1 VDTNA
6 SVHFAHLAVSKE
18 TVMRAATTPV
28 MCESLEGRTLYSITH
43 TTSVIK
49 MPGPTDTVVTIA
61 TNPAGN
67 QAVGQNTTTT
77 MSNHDANKL

>member
-1 VDTNA
+1 MQEI
-6 SVHFAHLAVSKE
+6 HFGSPLVSKE

-43 TTSVIK
+43 TTFVIK
-49 MPGPTDTVVTIA
+49 VPGPTDEVVTIA

-67 QAVGQNTTTT
+67 QAVGQNSVTTV
-77 MSNHDANKL
+77 SNHDANQLK